1 MENSELSHVTGRS
14 FTTISPSAKA
24 LLLLKGYTTI
34 PFAKEAAELIS
45 LPEKYEPDFSKRE
58 FGFWARVVHFEM
70 RYHSIN
76 ELLAGLNITNIL
88 ELSSGFSFRSLQA
101 VNEKQV
107 YYIDTDLPELI
118 STKKEFVTALQAK
131 ADAPKGKLEILP
143 LNALNEAQFE
153 EVVNHFPPGEIAIVN
168 EGLLMY
174 LDLEEKKKLCS
185 IIKRT
190 LEKRGGYWITAD
202 IYTRIQENISGLQ
215 INDKLQRF
223 FEEHKIEE
231 NKFQSFED
239 AGAFFKEQGFVID
252 KEAEP
257 DYGQLSSIN
266 YFLESTTKKQ
276 LENLRK
282 GGKGHASWRL
292 KLAR

>member
-14 FTTISPSAKA
+14 FSTISPSAKA
-24 LLLLKGYTTI
+24 LLLLKGHTSVPY
-34 PFAKEAAELIS
+34 AKEAAELIS
-45 LPEKYEPDFSKRE
+45 LPEKYEPDFSKRD

-70 RYHSIN
+70 RYNSIN
-76 ELLAGLNITNIL
+76 ELLTGLNITNIL
-88 ELSSGFSFRSLQA
+88 ELSSGFSFRSLQT

-118 STKKEFVTALQAK
+118 NIKKEFVTALQAE
-131 ADAPKGKLEILP
+131 AGSPKGKLEILP

-153 EVVNHFPPGEIAIVN
+153 EIVNHFPPGELAIVN

-185 IIKRT
+185 IIKRI

-202 IYTRIQENISGLQ
+202 IYTRIQENMTSLQ

-231 NKFQSFED
+231 NKFQSFEN
-239 AGAFFKEQGFVID
+239 AEEFFKEQGFVID
-252 KEAEP
+252 KESEP
-257 DYGQLSSIN
+257 DYAQLSSIK
-266 YFLESTTKKQ
+266 YFLESTTKEQ
-276 LENLRK
+276 LENLSR
-282 GGKGHASWRL
+282 GGKGQASWRL
-292 KLAR
+292 KLAE